1 MVEDTIMNDEQ
12 LYSLRHNPSPE
23 FAARLRADLRRH
35 DESMAPARARW
46 SIARIAAGVAVI
58 VGAAGLFAV
67 PAVRASAQS
76 FLALFRVVNFV
87 AVPVDEARI
96 EMLKARQLDPP
107 HLIGEQIQVLQEA
120 GAPTLVPSPEQAG
133 SLAGMDVQLPHYLPQ
148 GMTVKE
154 IAVRGA
160 SAAQITA
167 DTRRLKDVMDTLS
180 ITDLS
185 IPDGLDGQI
194 VTVRVPPSVI
204 VKYEQGP
211 RVTRFYQAR
220 TPQVSM
226 PASIDLAPLGEI
238 GLRILGLSPHDASQF
253 AHAIDWQT
261 TLLVPV
267 PPMVSSFK
275 QVDVNGNSGIA
286 LERWVPSPT
295 ATPRTAVNVV
305 LWSANGRVFGIESTQ
320 RSEDVLLMADS
331 VR

>member
-1 MVEDTIMNDEQ
+1 MVEDMIMNDEQ
-12 LYSLRHNPSPE
+12 LSSLRQDPSPE
-23 FAARLRADLRRH
+23 FAARLRAELKRH
-35 DESMAPARARW
+35 DESMAPSRARW
-46 SIARIAAGVAVI
+46 PVARIAAGIAVI
-58 VGAAGLFAV
+58 VSVAGLFAV

-76 FLALFRVVNFV
+76 FLAMFRVVNFV
-87 AVPVDEARI
+87 AVPIDEARI

-120 GAPTLVPSPEQAG
+120 GAPTLVASAEQAG

-154 IAVRGA
+154 IAVKGA

-185 IPDGLDGQI
+185 IPEGLDGQVSTI
-194 VTVRVPPSVI
+194 RIPPAVI
-204 VKYEQGP
+204 IKYEQGP

-220 TPQVSM
+220 TPEVSM
-226 PASIDLAPLGEI
+226 PASVDLVSLGEI
-238 GLRILGLSPHDASQF
+238 GLRILGLSPRDARQF
-253 AHAIDWQT
+253 SRAISWQT

-267 PPMVSSFK
+267 PTTISSFK
-275 QVDVNGNSGIA
+275 QVDVNGHGGVA
-286 LERWVPSPT
+286 VERWVPSPT

-305 LWSANGRVFGIESTQ
+305 LWAADGRVFGIESTQ
-320 RSEDVLLMADS
+320 RSEDVVLMADS